1 MNERQE
7 RAERALAAL
16 GSHRSA
22 HQRLN
27 VQCPRSHHVAGVYET
42 EVGLVYHAIEGPH
55 AHGSKDRVDTAHH
68 GGTRGADFV
77 DLLAAGPMSDDGL
90 PAWCDCGPWTL
101 SRERLIEDAALR
113 PGTVRVG

>member
-1 MNERQE
+1 M
-7 RAERALAAL
+7 
-16 GSHRSA
+16 
-22 HQRLN
+22 
-27 VQCPRSHHVAGVYET
+27 
-42 EVGLVYHAIEGPH
+42 YHAIEGPH